1 MGILIKDILTLVD
14 GEQGHELKTQTI
26 YVENDKIV
34 GIDQKPKGFEADREI
49 DGKDRLLIPGLINC
63 HTHAYMSL
71 FRSCAD
77 DLAFT
82 DWLFGNILPLEDRM
96 EEEDAYWGAK
106 LAMIEMI
113 KSGTTCFSDMH
124 MNINQTSRVV
134 SECGMRAVISRG
146 LTRDGA
152 GDAGGEMRLS
162 QALSE
167 AANWKDCDRLSFLLA
182 PHAPYTCDSDY
193 IRYVTDTAKKHNMGI
208 HIHLSESKDEIANM
222 KKAHNCTPIEYV
234 QKAGIF
240 EVPVLAAHCVNLTDS
255 DMDILKNA
263 NASIATN
270 PVSNMKLGNGFA
282 ALPTILDK
290 GINICLGTD
299 GAASNNT
306 LNMFHEM
313 NMAALIHKGNHQS
326 AQCISA
332 DDVLRFAT
340 TNGAKALGMG
350 DKIGKVAVGYKA
362 DLVILE
368 LNSPSLRPKNNLVSA
383 LIYAASGAEV
393 DTVIVDGNILM
404 DHRELTTIDEYE
416 VYEEVERRSERL
428 GIKRY

>member
-1 MGILIKDILTLVD
+1 MGIIIKDILTLQD
-14 GEQGHELKTQTI
+14 GLMGFEVKQKTV
-26 YVENDKIV
+26 YVEGDRIA
-34 GIDQKPKGFEADREI
+34 GIDEKPEGFEADREI

-71 FRSCAD
+71 FRNCAD

-82 DWLFGNILPLEDRM
+82 DWLFGNILPLEDKM
-96 EEEDAYWGAK
+96 EDEDAYWGAK

-113 KSGTTCFSDMH
+113 KSGTTCFTDMY
-124 MNINQTSRVV
+124 IQTNQTTRVV
-134 SECGMRAVISRG
+134 KECGMRAVVSRG
-146 LTRDGA
+146 LTRDGEA
-152 GDAGGEMRLS
+152 DEGGERRLKE
-162 QALSE
+162 ALSE
-167 AANWKDCDRLSFLLA
+167 YEVWKDCDRIRFMLA
-182 PHAPYTCDSDY
+182 PHAPYTCDAGY
-193 IRYVTDTAKKHNMGI
+193 LRYVTDVAKKHGLGI
-208 HIHLSESKDEIANM
+208 HIHLAESKDEIANM

-255 DMDILKNA
+255 DMDILKA
-263 NASIATN
+263 AGASVATN

-282 ALPTILDK
+282 DLVGMQEK

-299 GAASNNT
+299 GAASNNS

-332 DDVLRFAT
+332 EDVLRFAT
-340 TNGAKALGMG
+340 LNGAKALGMA
-350 DKIGKVAVGYKA
+350 DRIGKIEKGYKA

-368 LNSPSLRPKNNLVSA
+368 LNTPSFRPLNNLVGA
-383 LIYAASGAEV
+383 LAYSASGAEV

-404 DHRELTTIDEYE
+404 DNRELTTIDEYE

-428 GIKRY
+428 GIKKV

>member
-1 MGILIKDILTLVD
+1 MGIRIKDILTLQEGV
-14 GEQGHELKTQTI
+14 QGFEVKKKTV
-26 YVENDKIV
+26 YVEGDRIV
-34 GIDQKPKGFEADREI
+34 GIDEKPEGFEADREI

-71 FRSCAD
+71 FRNCAD

-82 DWLFGNILPLEDRM
+82 DWLFGNILPLEDKM

-113 KSGTTCFSDMH
+113 KSGTTCFTDMH
-124 MNINQTSRVV
+124 MNINQTTRVV
-134 SECGMRAVISRG
+134 KECGMRAVISRG
-146 LTRDGA
+146 LTRDGES
-152 GDAGGEMRLS
+152 DESGERRLRE
-162 QALSE
+162 ALSE
-167 AANWKDCDRLSFLLA
+167 YEAWKDCDRIRFMLA
-182 PHAPYTCDSDY
+182 PHAPYTCDAGY
-193 IRYVTDTAKKHNMGI
+193 LRYVTDVAKKHQLGI
-208 HIHLSESKDEIANM
+208 HIHLAESKDEIANM
-222 KKAHNCTPIEYV
+222 RKAHNCTPIEYV

-255 DMDILKNA
+255 DMDILKA
-263 NASIATN
+263 ADASIATN

-282 ALPTILDK
+282 NLPKLMEK
-290 GINICLGTD
+290 GINICIGTD
-299 GAASNNT
+299 GAASNNA

-313 NMAALIHKGNHQS
+313 NMACLIHKGNTES

-332 DDVLRFAT
+332 EDVLRYAT
-340 TNGAKALGMG
+340 VNGARALGMA
-350 DKIGKVAVGYKA
+350 DQIGKIEKGYKA

-368 LNSPSLRPKNNLVSA
+368 LNTPSFRPLNNLVGA
-383 LIYAASGAEV
+383 LAYSASGAEV

-404 DHRELTTIDEYE
+404 DNRELTTIDEYE

-428 GIKRY
+428 GIKKV